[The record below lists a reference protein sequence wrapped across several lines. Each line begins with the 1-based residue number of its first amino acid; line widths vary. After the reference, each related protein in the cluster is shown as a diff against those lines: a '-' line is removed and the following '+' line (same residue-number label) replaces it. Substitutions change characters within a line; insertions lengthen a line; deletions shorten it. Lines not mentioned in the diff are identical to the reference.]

1 MNSGTSKAFDGRVLS
16 IAKLRVGQEAYQLS
30 GVAQSLDDY
39 YTGAGEASGVWAG
52 IGAERLGLSGK
63 VAADDLRAVLAGMAP
78 GTGGLTPNGETIRPH
93 PRRVPGFDLTF
104 KAPKSVSVLYAVTD
118 DPRVQGAIVD
128 AGEVAVRAALGWLE
142 REAAHVRR
150 GNGDAAYIND
160 LAARDP
166 EAADAARIRTLPATG
181 LVAAMFRHRTSRAG
195 DPLLHW
201 HTLIANLAEGPDG
214 RWTAIVHPDI
224 YYAVRA
230 AGEVFQTVLRDEL
243 STSLDLTW
251 RPGRH
256 VPEVAGVPQGLLDV
270 FSKRSKE
277 IEDWLEAT
285 GTPGDRAG
293 RQAAVL
299 ATRRAKP
306 EVESERFDTAWKAEA
321 AAYGWGPEHA
331 ETLMS
336 SLGHPTTAVVVVDEA
351 WVVRIACDLTEHD
364 ATFDRNDLVQ
374 AVAAR
379 LETGASMRTIERTVA
394 TVLASPLVVPVGD
407 KHDRWT
413 SSELLGVERRLLTTA
428 ASSVGTRNR
437 IHSAIVASALAGFP
451 TIGTDQRAAVTMLAG
466 STDAVSVLVG
476 PAGTGKT
483 FTLDAV
489 RTAYEQAGYSVI
501 GAAPSARAAH
511 ELEQGAHIEAAT
523 IHRRLGSWGN
533 GYDLPDRHTLLVV
546 DESAMAGTRDLEAI
560 VTQTVRAGGR
570 VLAVGDHHQL
580 PEVTAGGGFAALA
593 TGRMVT
599 VAELTVNRRQHHE
612 WERTALSEL
621 RDGHVAAAVA
631 AYRNHGRVDV
641 AVDRPGM
648 LEAAVSR
655 WVQAQSAGLNP
666 VLIAGTNTMVD
677 ALNETVRQHLQNSGQ
692 LTDRLDTHGV
702 IDLAVGDRVVL
713 RINDYQAR
721 AVSGER
727 TPLLNGHTATIVGQS
742 PDGIV
747 AHLEHTATHVT
758 LPAAY
763 LADGGLDYAYALT
776 AHKAQG
782 GTWDLAIAVGAEGL
796 YREAGYLVLSRGRS
810 ENWLV
815 LTQTELDGLDPDLA
829 RHDSALTLPGE
840 EPETVD
846 DELIRRLNTSRAKA
860 LALTA
865 DPHADLIDQL
875 ASGTGLAILEGLA
888 ANARRAER
896 EALALIGASP
906 ADLHV
911 AIERA
916 TQTAMHLAVAQTVKP
931 ADRNNVGTVTAI
943 DDATGTCQVTFVS
956 TTGRSAERTFRWDQ
970 LSILEPR
977 HPAPRSMTPEV
988 IRSLDAIVA
997 GYRSDISRWDR
1008 HLANHN
1014 VAPDDARIYD
1024 RAAHLH
1030 TDRVAA
1036 RLAASQ
1042 PDWLTRTLGE
1052 RPTAPAAA
1060 QVWDD
1065 VVREVAAFRARH
1077 QITDNSTPF
1086 GPAPSTTAAQWDTA
1100 STALVQARAWLDIY
1114 SPAAA
1119 IPPRARTK
1127 AELTERRAELDAI
1140 LATAPAD
1147 HRHIVAALTG
1157 GQLTLIDTSEILR
1170 DALSQQGDR
1179 RRWILE
1185 HWPHIVESRE
1195 VDQAF
1200 VVKSSDI
1207 PPLAPDP
1214 TLANSMSELTFD
1226 MD

>member
-1 MNSGTSKAFDGRVLS
+1 MLS

-39 YTGAGEASGVWAG
+39 YTGAGEASGRWAG
-52 IGAERLGLSGK
+52 IGAEALGLTGD
-63 VAADDLRAVLAGMAP
+63 VTADDLRAVLAGMAP
-78 GTGGLTPNGETIRPH
+78 GTGGLTPDGETIRPH
-93 PRRVPGFDLTF
+93 AKRVPGFDLTF

-118 DPRVQGAIVD
+118 DPRVQHAIVE
-128 AGEVAVRAALGWLE
+128 AGEHAVHAALGWLE
-142 REAAHVRR
+142 REAIHVRR
-150 GNGDAAYIND
+150 GTGNEAFLND

-166 EAADAARIRTLPATG
+166 EAAQAARIRSLPANG
-181 LVAAMFRHRTSRAG
+181 VVAAVFRHRTSRAG

-201 HTLIANLAEGPDG
+201 HTLVANMAEGRDG
-214 RWTAIVHPDI
+214 RWTAIVHPDL
-224 YYAVRA
+224 YHAVRA

-243 STSLDLTW
+243 GERLGVQW

-256 VPEVAGVPQGLLDV
+256 IPEIAGVPQTLLDQ

-277 IEDWLEAT
+277 IEDWLTNT
-285 GTPGDRAG
+285 GTPADPAG

-299 ATRRAKP
+299 ATRRNKP
-306 EVESERFDTAWKAEA
+306 EVEHERFDAEWKAEA
-321 AAYGWGPEHA
+321 TAAGWGLA
-331 ETLMS
+331 EAEALLFSQAPALFTQ
-336 SLGHPTTAVVVVDEA
+336 VDDVWVEA
-351 WVVRIACDLTEHD
+351 LARELTEHTS
-364 ATFDRNDLVQ
+364 TFGRNDIVQ

-379 LETGASMRTIERTVA
+379 LDSGASMSHVERTVA
-394 TVLASPLVVPVGD
+394 AVIGSTHLIPVGD
-407 KHDRWT
+407 THDRWT
-413 SSELLGVERRLLTTA
+413 SRELVDVERRFLNTA
-428 ASSVGTRNR
+428 TGSIGSRPPIDPT
-437 IHSAIVASALAGFP
+437 IVDSALVRFP
-451 TIGTDQRAAVTMLAG
+451 TIGDDQRAAVIRLAG
-466 STDAVSVLVG
+466 SADAVSVLVG

-483 FTLDAV
+483 FTLDAIAAV
-489 RTAYEQAGYSVI
+489 FEDAGYRVI

-511 ELEQGAHIEAAT
+511 ELEQGAHIDATT
-523 IHRRLGSWGN
+523 IHRRLGSWEN
-533 GYDLPDRHTLLVV
+533 GYDLPDRNTLLVI
-546 DESAMAGTRDLEAI
+546 DESAMAGTRDLDAI

-593 TGRMVT
+593 NGRMVT

-612 WERTALSEL
+612 WERTALTEL

-631 AYRNHGRVDV
+631 AYRDHGRVDV

-677 ALNETVRQHLQNSGQ
+677 ALNETVRRRLQNSAQ
-692 LTDRLDTHGV
+692 LTDRLDTRGLL
-702 IDLAVGDRVVL
+702 DLAVGDRVVL

-727 TPLLNGHTATIVGQS
+727 TSLLNGHTATIVGQS

-747 AHLEHTATHVT
+747 AHLDHTDTHVT

-763 LADGGLDYAYALT
+763 LADGGVDYAYALT

-810 ENWLV
+810 ENWLI
-815 LTQTELDGLDPDLA
+815 LTQTEIDSLDPDLA
-829 RHDSALTLPGE
+829 RHDSSLTLPGE

-846 DELIRRLNTSRAKA
+846 DELIRRLNTSRAKT

-875 ASGTGLAILEGLA
+875 ASGTSLATLEGLA
-888 ANARRAER
+888 ANARGAEQEARAI
-896 EALALIGASP
+896 IGATP
-906 ADLHV
+906 ADLNA
-911 AIERA
+911 AIERGNQIA
-916 TQTAMHLAVAQTVKP
+916 LHLAVGHTVKP

-943 DDATGTCQVTFVS
+943 NDAAGTCEVTFVS
-956 TTGRSAERTFRWDQ
+956 TDGRSAERTFRWDQ

-977 HPAPRSMTPEV
+977 HPAPRSMTPDA
-988 IRSLDAIVA
+988 IRSLNAVVA
-997 GYRSDISRWDR
+997 DYRAEISRWDR
-1008 HLANHN
+1008 YLAHHN
-1014 VAPDDARIYD
+1014 VAPDDARLYD

-1030 TDRVAA
+1030 TNRAAA
-1036 RLAASQ
+1036 RLVASQ

-1065 VVREVAAFRARH
+1065 AVREVAAFRARH
-1077 QITDNSTPF
+1077 QITDNSTPL
-1086 GPAPSTTAAQWDTA
+1086 GVAQASPETWDLA
-1100 STALVQARAWLDIY
+1100 STALVQARVWLDTY
-1114 SPAAA
+1114 SPTPA
-1119 IPPRARTK
+1119 IPLRARTT

-1140 LATAPAD
+1140 LAAAPAD
-1147 HRHIVAALTG
+1147 QRHIVSALAG
-1157 GQLTLIDTSEILR
+1157 GQLTLIDTSDILR
-1170 DALSQQGDR
+1170 DALNQQGDR

-1195 VDQAF
+1195 VDESMP
-1200 VVKSSDI
+1200 VLNLGSVEME
-1207 PPLAPDP
+1207 APDGQMP
-1214 TLANSMSELTFD
+1214 TNLVLEFD
-1226 MD
+1226 